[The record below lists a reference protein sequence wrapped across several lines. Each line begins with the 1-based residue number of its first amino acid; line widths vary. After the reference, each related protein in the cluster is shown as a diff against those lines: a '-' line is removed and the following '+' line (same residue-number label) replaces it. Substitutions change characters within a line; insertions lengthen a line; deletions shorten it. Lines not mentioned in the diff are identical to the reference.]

1 MLFAERS
8 HGKDIGP
15 PKTRPQS
22 DHFDGKRFFNPTL
35 PREFAP
41 SRRSTLK
48 MVREPRSRWPAW
60 VENKGVPRPRE
71 TLGANEVAI
80 TFVNHATFMIQTGG
94 ITILT
99 DPVWSERAS
108 PFRWIGPKRVRRP
121 GVAFEDLPTIDIVL
135 LSHNHYD
142 HLDVATLTRLRQR
155 FAPTV
160 FAAAGDARVVGPIG
174 FKDVRELDWWDEIQ
188 FNDTLNVTFVPA
200 QHFSARGLFD
210 RQKSLWG
217 GYMIESRGRRVYFAG
232 DTGYS
237 THFSDIRNRLG
248 SPDIAM
254 LGVGAYEPRWFMK
267 PIHMN
272 PAEAVCAH
280 RDLGSKQSIGMHFGT
295 FQLTAEAI
303 DQPVTDLKRALA
315 EHGIPEVEFV
325 TLHEGETRIF
335 RTNSP

>member
-1 MLFAERS
+1 MAFARGS
-8 HGKDIGP
+8 RGKDIGTPKPWP
-15 PKTRPQS
+15 PS

-35 PREFAP
+35 PKDFTL

-60 VENKGVPRPRE
+60 VENKGVPRLNE

-80 TFVNHATFMIQTGG
+80 TFVNHATFLIQTGG
-94 ITILT
+94 TTILT

-108 PFRWIGPKRVRRP
+108 PFRRIGPKRVREP

-142 HLDVATLTRLRQR
+142 HLDIATLTQLRHR
-155 FAPTV
+155 FAPIV
-160 FAAAGDARVVGPIG
+160 LAAAGDGRIVGPLG
-174 FKDVRELDWWDEIQ
+174 FKDVRELDWWEEIE
-188 FNDTLNVTFVPA
+188 FNDTLKVTFVPA

-210 RQKSLWG
+210 RQQSLWG

-254 LGVGAYEPRWFMK
+254 LGIGAYEPRWFMK

-280 RDLGSKQSIGMHFGT
+280 RDLGSRQSIGMHFGT
-295 FQLTAEAI
+295 FQLTAEKI
-303 DQPVTDLKRALA
+303 DQPRKDLTRALSEA
-315 EHGIPEVEFV
+315 SISETEFV
-325 TLHEGETRIF
+325 TLDEGETRIC
-335 RTNSP
+335 RADLP